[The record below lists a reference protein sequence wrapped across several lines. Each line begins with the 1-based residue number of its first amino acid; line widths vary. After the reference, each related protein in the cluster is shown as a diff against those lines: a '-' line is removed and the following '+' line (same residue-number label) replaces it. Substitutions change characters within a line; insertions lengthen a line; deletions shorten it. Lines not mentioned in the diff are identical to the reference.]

1 MGMTKVDR
9 ALLKALA
16 ALAAGMAVLQVFGQ
30 DSLTSV
36 LFYLIF
42 PLTVALWLR
51 AVRKSV
57 TGNDILVALTA
68 VLALICVLMDC
79 AISRGQ
85 LSFDYLKKGIM
96 LAMTLLF
103 FQAASRMRADA
114 GTVYFVHLVAD
125 LLTVAF
131 AVTFLLR
138 REQMYLFNGVAS
150 DYLTFGFSN
159 PNLATLFL
167 TMLYMLRLCRM
178 ISDGKWR
185 HGIWAAA
192 LLLYFVVETGSRNA
206 LLTVAVFTVLVFCLR
221 KKEKLHLGGVAAGLL
236 AWIPIVFAAIYMILI
251 RTDWFQSIFVFL
263 SGEGKGLDSREE
275 IWKRA
280 WEAIVRSPLIG
291 AYYAISDGAGVSQMH
306 NSHLDIAASYGVA
319 VLALVCVLLRRWL
332 ESGRNCYILGFA
344 GALLL
349 GLGEAAVFSGG
360 LGIYIFAGIF
370 LLLAKGAQD
379 ESCICQ

>member
-1 MGMTKVDR
+1 MEMTKVDR

-57 TGNDILVALTA
+57 TGNDILVVLTA
-68 VLALICVLMDC
+68 MLALICILVDC
-79 AISRGQ
+79 AMSRGQ

-96 LAMTLLF
+96 FAMTLLF
-103 FQAASRMRADA
+103 FQAASRMRADV
-114 GTVYFVHLVAD
+114 GTMRFVHWCAD

-131 AVTFLLR
+131 TVMFLLR
-138 REQMYLFNGVAS
+138 REQMYLLNGVAS
-150 DYLTFGFSN
+150 EYLTFGFNN

-167 TMLYMLRLCRM
+167 TMLYMLHICQM
-178 ISDGKWR
+178 ITDGKWR
-185 HGIWAAA
+185 HGIWAAV
-192 LLLYFVVETGSRNA
+192 LLYFVVQTGSRNA

-221 KKEKLHLGGVAAGLL
+221 KKEKLQLGGVAAGLL

-349 GLGEAAVFSGG
+349 GLGEAAMFSGG